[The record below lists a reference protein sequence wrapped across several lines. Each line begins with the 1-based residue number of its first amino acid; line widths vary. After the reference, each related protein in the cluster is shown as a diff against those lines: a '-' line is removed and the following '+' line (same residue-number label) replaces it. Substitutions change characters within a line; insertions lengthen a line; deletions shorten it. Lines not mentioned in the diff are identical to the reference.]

1 MSEFVGMVIA
11 AIFLGTAVGMMAL
24 GFTLT
29 YTVSKVF
36 NFAVGQ
42 FTILAA
48 LFAIELKIS
57 SSAAVNDVVA
67 IAITTVLGG
76 VVYLL
81 ALRWPETH
89 GAEPLTLVIIT
100 FGIGLIVDQLVTIV
114 WGSYSLDAP
123 AVVPGGFTLLGN
135 NVAWQGIVLVVVSA
149 ITVATLG
156 ILQRKTIVGKQI
168 LALGANREAA
178 KFYGI
183 NDRTMVTVAWGISF
197 LALGI
202 AGTLYLPM
210 TGVSISTA
218 ITYGIQAFAA
228 AVVGGLGNPAG
239 ALAGG
244 LIVGFVD
251 ISAGIYLDP
260 NIVDLLT
267 FGLLFLFLVF
277 RPGGL
282 TGGSIELAGPRA

>member
-11 AIFLGTAVGMMAL
+11 AIFLGTALGMIAL

-48 LFAIELKIS
+48 LLAVELKITP
-57 SSAAVNDVVA
+57 SAPINDI
-67 IAITTVLGG
+67 IAIIIITSLGSL
-76 VVYLL
+76 VYLV
-81 ALRWPETH
+81 ALRWPEIH

-100 FGIGLIVDQLVTIV
+100 FGVGLIVDQLVTIV
-114 WGSYSLDAP
+114 WGSYSIDAP
-123 AVVPGGFTLLGN
+123 VVVPGGFTLMGN

-149 ITVATLG
+149 LTVAILA

-183 NDRTMVTVAWGISF
+183 NDRIMVSVAWGISF
-197 LALGI
+197 MVLAI

-210 TGVSISTA
+210 TGVSISTD

-260 NIVDLLT
+260 NTVDLLT

-277 RPGGL
+277 RPSGL
-282 TGGSIELAGPRA
+282 TGGSVELAGPRA